1 MDIKASSGRA
11 AGNAECIKLLKKWLA
26 IAKRGQVS
34 YVALAAGIAPDQ
46 VASESVGSIAF
57 QADVCDQLDQLNM
70 RLRQQMLSRL
80 APFDPKVP
88 TNYVTF
94 SVSANNVNYD
104 FLGWLIG
111 AEMYRVRTGGPA
123 PLCVG
128 FYAVQEDAIKLPP
141 IQLQMMKNVAG
152 PLVEAI
158 GGSITPVR
166 FGRGDFCL
174 TYRDV
179 ANFVRAGEKVPRL
192 KAPPIYAGMV
202 DAMLDGIPAPITI
215 TLRESAH
222 YLNRNSNLEAWLKF
236 ARDLQAQGETVI
248 IVRDTAKAA
257 EADLPGLTTCQ
268 LASEN
273 ILYRIGLYERA
284 KCNLFVANG
293 PATLNY
299 FLETPFLMF
308 SEIDHDKVGNYEPAW
323 PEWWP
328 KCMGIA
334 VGEQFPWFNRE
345 QHIVWK
351 ADSYSNLCA
360 AWEELRPRHET
371 PQRPTHETGQAPA
384 PSEIGAQEMIHG

>member
-70 RLRQQMLSRL
+70 RLRQQMLARL
-80 APFDPKVP
+80 APYDPKVP
-88 TNYVTF
+88 PNYVTF

-111 AEMYRVRTGGPA
+111 AEMYRVRMGAPA

-158 GGSITPVR
+158 GGNITPVR

-192 KAPPIYAGMV
+192 KAPAIYAGMV
-202 DAMLDGIPAPITI
+202 DAMLDGIPAPVTI

-222 YLNRNSNLEAWLKF
+222 YLNRNSNLEAWCKL
-236 ARDLQAQGETVI
+236 ANDLMDEGEEVI
-248 IVRDTAKAA
+248 FVRDTAKAA
-257 EADLPGLTTCQ
+257 EPLYDFTTCQ

-273 ILYRIGLYERA
+273 ILARIALYERA

-299 FLETPFLMF
+299 FLPTPFLMF
-308 SEIDHDKVGNYEPAW
+308 SEIDHDKVGTYEPAW
-323 PEWWP
+323 PDWWP
-328 KCMGIA
+328 KTMGIE
-334 VGEQFPWFNRE
+334 VGEQFPWFTPE
-345 QHIVWK
+345 QRIVWQT
-351 ADSYSNLCA
+351 DSYSNLRA
-360 AWEELRPRHET
+360 GWEEFRQRHET
-371 PQRPTHETGQAPA
+371 PQRQTHETGQAPA
-384 PSEIGAQEMIHG
+384 PSEIGAQEMING